1 MNPIFKNTLAVIIG
15 LFVGSVVNMA
25 IILMSSSVIPP
36 PNGADVT
43 TMEGLKATMH
53 LFEPKHFIFPFLA
66 HAIGTFAGAA
76 TTALIAANRKTELA
90 LAIGSFFLL
99 GGIVNV
105 CTLPSPIWYN
115 ILDVVLAYLPMAYLA
130 RKLVVSKES

>member
-1 MNPIFKNTLAVIIG
+1 MNPIFRNTLAVIIG
-15 LFVGSVVNMA
+15 LFVGSIVNMA
-25 IILMSSSVIPP
+25 IILMSGSVIPP

-76 TTALIAANRKTELA
+76 TTALIAASRKTELS
-90 LAIGSFFLL
+90 LVIGAFFLL

-115 ILDVVLAYLPMAYLA
+115 IIDIVFAYLPMAYLA
-130 RKLVVSKES
+130 RKLVVSK

>member
-25 IILMSSSVIPP
+25 IILMSGSVIPP
-36 PNGADVT
+36 PKGADVT

-53 LFEPKHFIFPFLA
+53 LFEPRHFIFPFLA

-76 TTALIAANRKTELA
+76 TTAVIAANRKTELA
-90 LAIGSFFLL
+90 LAIGAFFLI

-115 ILDVVLAYLPMAYLA
+115 IIDVVFAYLPMAHLA
-130 RKLVVSKES
+130 KKVVTTES